1 MTRFPVTNRG
11 ALEGA
16 VWAIAPLSV
25 ILLGL
30 LIFGL
35 RQKPKHLDELIYGI
49 IFAVTGMTFFGLGIA
64 IGLTPMGDQLGT
76 NIVTSFEFTQP
87 WMYETGI
94 QEPLIA
100 GESGKFIAI
109 IFAFILGYGATLAEP
124 ALNALGATVEKL
136 RSVLLRKAF

>member
-1 MTRFPVTNRG
+1 
-11 ALEGA
+11 
-16 VWAIAPLSV
+16 
-25 ILLGL
+25 
-30 LIFGL
+30 
-35 RQKPKHLDELIYGI
+35 
-49 IFAVTGMTFFGLGIA
+49 MTFFGLGIA

-109 IFAFILGYGATLAEP
+109 IFAFILGYGATLASLLLMLLELP
-124 ALNALGATVEKL
+124 WRKL
-136 RSVLLRKAF
+136 R